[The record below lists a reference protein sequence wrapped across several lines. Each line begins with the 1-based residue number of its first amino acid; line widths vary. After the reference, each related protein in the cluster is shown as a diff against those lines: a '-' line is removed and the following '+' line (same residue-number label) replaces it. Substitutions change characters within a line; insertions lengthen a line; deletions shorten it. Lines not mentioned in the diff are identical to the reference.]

1 MQLRGNQ
8 TSMSFQLPGSRRR
21 AILSLAPLIDVTF
34 IILIFFMLVTQFT
47 HLAPVKVE
55 LGALQPA
62 VALPDRI
69 DETGRLRQA
78 RLFVQGDGKIS
89 FGTFQ
94 GSLGP
99 GFAQALRAWSNK
111 PEVNGEIS
119 AKPVLLIEP
128 QENVPLQLLIDV
140 MEEVQRHPAFV
151 MKIVIPSRS
160 EGPL

>member
-1 MQLRGNQ
+1 MQLHGDQ
-8 TSMSFQLPGSRRR
+8 TRMSFELPGSRRR

-47 HLAPVKVE
+47 HLAPINVE

-69 DETGRLRQA
+69 DEMGKRRQV
-78 RLFVQGDGKIS
+78 RLFILGDGKIS

-99 GFAQALRAWSNK
+99 GFRQALRASSNK
-111 PEVNGEIS
+111 PEENGEIS
-119 AKPVLLIEP
+119 TNPVLLIEP

-151 MKIVIPSRS
+151 MRVVIPSRS
-160 EGPL
+160 EVDL